1 MQDFN
6 KECAASSDKG
16 SEPVV
21 LCSKMVRIAAAFL
34 KEMDPEGYEMLCE
47 GLAKANPDSIAF
59 INEHLLK
66 GRTGDSEQAEWDL
79 PSLTIGHSVALA
91 GGRCAIIEPGS
102 EESPRGWRIR
112 VKKGGREKVTKV
124 WDRFS
129 ASDMRHDIK
138 LPSVARL
145 SEKERV
151 LLNSSAEPV
160 TMRLELEPEPHLVLT
175 VNGALAEDLGLTHWS
190 PSLGIISIVNGT
202 VKTVRVNTE
211 IEEID
216 GELHYEL
223 SVEAVMQIMAI
234 DDAWLTTS
242 VVPGSWYCRVPSVDG
257 TRVPVAWSMTAHNTV
272 AVPMPAS
279 VYADLNR
286 RIPWFG
292 VDDAER
298 WIAQILLEGQSLRI
312 RNG

>member
-79 PSLTIGHSVALA
+79 PSLIIGHCVALA

-102 EESPRGWRIR
+102 EERPRGWRIR

>member
-1 MQDFN
+1 M
-6 KECAASSDKG
+6 
-16 SEPVV
+16 
-21 LCSKMVRIAAAFL
+21 
-34 KEMDPEGYEMLCE
+34 
-47 GLAKANPDSIAF
+47 
-59 INEHLLK
+59 
-66 GRTGDSEQAEWDL
+66 
-79 PSLTIGHSVALA
+79 
-91 GGRCAIIEPGS
+91 
-102 EESPRGWRIR
+102 
-112 VKKGGREKVTKV
+112 
-124 WDRFS
+124 
-129 ASDMRHDIK
+129 
-138 LPSVARL
+138 
-145 SEKERV
+145 
-151 LLNSSAEPV
+151 
-160 TMRLELEPEPHLVLT
+160 
-175 VNGALAEDLGLTHWS
+175 
-190 PSLGIISIVNGT
+190 NGT

-242 VVPGSWYCRVPSVDG
+242 VVPGAWYCRVPSVDG

-298 WIAQILLEGQSLRI
+298 WIAQMLREGQSLRI

>member
-1 MQDFN
+1 M
-6 KECAASSDKG
+6 
-16 SEPVV
+16 
-21 LCSKMVRIAAAFL
+21 I
-34 KEMDPEGYEMLCE
+34 
-47 GLAKANPDSIAF
+47 
-59 INEHLLK
+59 
-66 GRTGDSEQAEWDL
+66 
-79 PSLTIGHSVALA
+79 
-91 GGRCAIIEPGS
+91 
-102 EESPRGWRIR
+102 WRIR

-292 VDDAER
+292 AGGAAFGGRVSPTCF
-298 WIAQILLEGQSLRI
+298 GLR
-312 RNG
+312 